1 MKRNL
6 IYLVLL
12 LTIVWLMFLA
22 ASSIVGIVI
31 LPVLEGS
38 DRNVFLSMA
47 RTIVGIGVFVVWVVF
62 WHKIADFW
70 LYKVLLRRE

>member
-6 IYLVLL
+6 IYLVWL

-62 WHKIADFW
+62 WHNIADFW